1 MKVILL
7 ENIKKLGQI
16 GDIKEVRDGYG
27 RNFLIPQKKALL
39 ATQEA
44 MKRLDELKKKREE
57 LAKQELEKMKEI
69 IKKLKEVKLEIKM
82 KADEKGNIYASV
94 DSERIAEELA
104 KKDIKID
111 SDYIK
116 LSEPIKKIGQ
126 YKILFEYNDE
136 VKAEFEVEIF
146 KENTK

>member
-16 GDIKEVRDGYG
+16 GEIKEVSNGYG

-39 ATQEA
+39 ATAEA

-57 LAKQELEKMKEI
+57 IAKQELEKMKQIVE
-69 IKKLKEVKLEIKM
+69 KMKDLKLTVMM

-94 DSERIAEELA
+94 NPEMVAEELK
-104 KKDIKID
+104 KKDIEMD
-111 SDYIK
+111 PDYIK
-116 LSEPIKKIGQ
+116 ISEPIKKIGV
-126 YKILFEYNDE
+126 YKILLEYNDE
-136 VKAEFEVEIF
+136 VKTEFELEVV
-146 KENTK
+146 KEESK